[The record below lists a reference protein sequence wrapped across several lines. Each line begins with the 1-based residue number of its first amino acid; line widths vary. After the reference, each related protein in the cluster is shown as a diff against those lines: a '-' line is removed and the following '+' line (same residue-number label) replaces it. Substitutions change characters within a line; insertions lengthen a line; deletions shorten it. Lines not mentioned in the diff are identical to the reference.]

1 MTFERSEKFYRKM
14 ILMYKMWASNII
26 IIIKEMDNNATPAVV
41 ENIAV

>member
-26 IIIKEMDNNATPAVV
+26 ITKEMDNNATPAVV

>member
-26 IIIKEMDNNATPAVV
+26 IIKEMDNNATPAVV